1 MASMLQLVRYKH
13 TVLVAQ
19 RHHTAQH
26 QHAQIYAGS
35 ICPPSVVPFDK
46 HSGVDCVLLA
56 NMTRLLDAIYTEL
69 AQRNRTLKK
78 ISRLEV
84 MNQLEGSGRPSDHP
98 IFCALYE
105 ELSGKSASTPR
116 F

>member
-1 MASMLQLVRYKH
+1 MSSMLQLVRHKH
-13 TVLVAQ
+13 SVLAAQ
-19 RHHTAQH
+19 RHRTAQH
-26 QHAQIYAGS
+26 QHAQIFAGS
-35 ICPPSVVPFDK
+35 ICPPTVVPFDK
-46 HSGVDCVLLA
+46 HSGVDSVLLH

-78 ISRLEV
+78 TSRLEV

-105 ELSGKSASTPR
+105 ELGGKYAYTPR
-116 F
+116 V